1 MRSVLLRVLV
11 LFCCLPW
18 WAGCGQKG
26 ALYMEGQEPLL
37 QKASKKKKNA
47 GDPAPAAEV
56 EEKPKMPTLEPAA
69 PN

>member
-1 MRSVLLRVLV
+1 
-11 LFCCLPW
+11 
-18 WAGCGQKG
+18 
-26 ALYMEGQEPLL
+26 MEGQEPLL

-47 GDPAPAAEV
+47 GDPAAAAEV